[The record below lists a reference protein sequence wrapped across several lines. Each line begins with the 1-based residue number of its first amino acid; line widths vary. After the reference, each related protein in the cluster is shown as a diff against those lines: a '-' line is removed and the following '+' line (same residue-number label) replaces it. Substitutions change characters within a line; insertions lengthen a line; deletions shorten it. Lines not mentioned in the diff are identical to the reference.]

1 MKNQKNQKRKRRILL
16 SLLMICLTGAVLS
29 TSTYAWFTA
38 NKVVTVSEI
47 NVNVAST
54 NGVQVSVD
62 GINWKT
68 VISNDDILNAKTTYG
83 NAVNQLPSESDSLSP
98 VSTIGE
104 INTSNGFL
112 KMFSGDIDSNDE
124 GNYILKT
131 VESEEKNGT
140 SGDFIAFDLFVQV
153 TKETPL
159 YLTSLSSVKATGDIV
174 GIENAA
180 RMAFVVQGTEDAGAE
195 TSAIQGIKATTGSEE
210 VVLWELN
217 NDAHTAVAV
226 SNASSNYGITTSE
239 GTSGVDPVDYYGVKT
254 TISKDNNVLL
264 GNTSEDYFQLMKPSI
279 STGTDGISADAYEKA
294 FTLPAG
300 ITKVRV
306 YMWFEGQDIDCENNA
321 SGGAVAFNLQFSSNS
336 SVNDTAE

>member
-1 MKNQKNQKRKRRILL
+1 MKNQRKKRRVLL
-16 SLLMICLTGAVLS
+16 SLMMICLTGAVLS

-38 NKVVTVSEI
+38 NKVVSVSEI

-68 VISNDDILNAKTTYG
+68 VISNDDIVGAKTTYSG
-83 NAVNQLPSESDSLSP
+83 AVNQLPSESNSLAP

-104 INTSNGFL
+104 LNTSNGFL

-131 VESEEKNGT
+131 TESQEKNGT
-140 SGDFIAFDLFVQV
+140 NGEFIAFDLFVQV

-180 RMAFVVQGTEDAGAE
+180 RMAFVVEGTTAVGSELS
-195 TSAIQGIKATTGSEE
+195 TIQGLKATTGSEE
-210 VVLWELN
+210 IVLWELN
-217 NDAHTAVAV
+217 NDAHTAAAV
-226 SNASSNYGITTSE
+226 SNAASNYGITTSE
-239 GTSGVDPVDYYGVKT
+239 GTSGITPIDYYGVKSVIT
-254 TISKDNNVLL
+254 KDNNVLL
-264 GNTSEDYFQLMKPSI
+264 SSKSEDYFELVEPTI
-279 STGTDGISADAYEKA
+279 STGTAGISADAYQEA

-306 YMWFEGQDIDCENNA
+306 YMWFEGQDVDCENNA
-321 SGGAVAFNLQFSSNS
+321 SGGSVAFNLQFSSNS
-336 SVNDTAE
+336 SVNGDAE